1 MPKFAPGRSGG
12 RLLRCRVLAR
22 AVLAA
27 GAALVAVASA
37 LLVGGTPAG
46 ARPAATSSQAGAGSL
61 PDLRHRLR
69 FQ

>member
-1 MPKFAPGRSGG
+1 MPKFAPRRSGG